1 MKTFKV
7 AAFFFEKKEQLVPIP
22 LQDGLIINR
31 EDEKRSWLI
40 ELFLNEESV
49 QVVRSFEKE
58 KPLTARLEISHRGND
73 PAMFNVS
80 IRSFQPLVKGTSVLL
95 DAQLR
100 QMRNDYA
107 KQVLHS
113 LVEKGLEGEELL
125 RTFSEAIRKRPNLT
139 DKEKNALRERKTFD

>member
-7 AAFFFEKKEQLVPIP
+7 AAFFFEKKGKLIPVP

-40 ELFLNEESV
+40 ELFLNEEDV
-49 QVVRSFEKE
+49 QAVLAFEQD
-58 KPLTARLEISHRGND
+58 KPLTVRIAISHRGND
-73 PAMFNVS
+73 PAMFTVS
-80 IRSFQPLVKGTSVLL
+80 IRSFQPLEKGTSVLF

-100 QMRNDYA
+100 QIRNEYA

-113 LVEKGLEGEELL
+113 LVEQGLEGEQLL
-125 RTFSEAIRKRPNLT
+125 ETFSEAIRKRPNVPN
-139 DKEKNALRERKTFD
+139 DEKNVFR